1 MRKASIPLTALLL
14 AALWAGSA
22 LAVTQGKTTQ
32 GEPFVTGGIGAAE
45 LETLEKGRKNFSL
58 RLLTAAKG
66 SGAYLADALVRIT
79 DSGGRTVLDTKADG
93 PWVYVNLKRGD
104 YKVTVTYKGKTQQQ
118 ATKIHTGDNHEIFF
132 YFEEAVDRL
141 PKGEKG

>member
-1 MRKASIPLTALLL
+1 M
-14 AALWAGSA
+14 
-22 LAVTQGKTTQ
+22 
-32 GEPFVTGGIGAAE
+32 
-45 LETLEKGRKNFSL
+45 
-58 RLLTAAKG
+58 LTAAKG

-79 DSGGRTVLDTKADG
+79 DSSGKTVLDTTADG
-93 PWVYVNLKRGD
+93 PWVYVNLKLGD